1 MNRSW
6 SPIVALA
13 VGLLMAAPRA
23 SAQTSAPPSDA
34 PAPRPDQRYAW
45 LTLTNLPPLEVFM
58 LAATNATSE
67 SDDWPDWSRRMRRA
81 AWVPRLEV
89 RYGIGEQ
96 GLRRYGIVN
105 RPVEGLDSY
114 GIGDEPEWVNT
125 WEVGLVWDFSQ
136 RLFRPEEIDV
146 RRARLEAERVRL
158 DREAAE
164 TDLRS
169 RVILAYYEL
178 VEALRLLQMETYRD
192 SVPTWIRKE
201 RAAATL
207 DDLTRGALSRHAP
220 KPPNPR

>member
-6 SPIVALA
+6 SPFVVLA
-13 VGLLMAAPRA
+13 IGLLMVAPHA
-23 SAQTSAPPSDA
+23 IGQTSSPPSSA
-34 PAPRPDQRYAW
+34 AVPRPDQRYAW
-45 LTLTNLPPLEVFM
+45 LTLTNLPPLEVF
-58 LAATNATSE
+58 LSAATNANPE
-67 SDDWPDWSRRMRRA
+67 IAEWPDWNRRMRQA

-89 RYGIGEQ
+89 RYGMGEQ
-96 GLRRYGIVN
+96 GLRRYGIVT
-105 RPVEGLDSY
+105 RPVDGPDSY
-114 GIGDEPEWVNT
+114 GIGDEPEWLNA

-136 RLFRPEEIDV
+136 RLFRREEIDV
-146 RRARLEAERVRL
+146 RRARIEAERVRL

-169 RVILAYYEL
+169 RVILAYYDL

-220 KPPNPR
+220 DPPPSR